1 LRVSPLFPRS
11 EPGTT
16 IIAAHRDTHFEFLSD
31 LAVGDSVLLETQAG
45 ARIEYR
51 VTGMEIVDAARSG
64 IEPEGGPSRLALVTC
79 WPFGALVPGPQRYVV
94 WAEKEGQV

>member
-1 LRVSPLFPRS
+1 VSPLFPRS

-45 ARIEYR
+45 ARI
-51 VTGMEIVDAARSG
+51 
-64 IEPEGGPSRLALVTC
+64 
-79 WPFGALVPGPQRYVV
+79 
-94 WAEKEGQV
+94 